1 MGDFFIWMWENK
13 MEEFFTWISE
23 LMFVLATLLYI
34 RDLKKKVKELEE
46 ASEKEKHDHSE
57 RDHSK
62 REPPKYRGEPLF
74 SANLTWAVVAIGLLV
89 IAIIAIAV
97 LTSL

>member
-46 ASEKEKHDHSE
+46 ALEKERQEKNPE
-57 RDHSK
+57 
-62 REPPKYRGEPLF
+62 
-74 SANLTWAVVAIGLLV
+74 N
-89 IAIIAIAV
+89 
-97 LTSL
+97 